1 MMKIYNIN
9 YMGIMTLFLFSILF
23 ASCKDGNKNDT
34 PKIQLDV
41 SEIIVEEGEAVVV
54 TVSGVESFT
63 ASIAPENIAS
73 AGVSGNVIRVK
84 GIQAGK
90 GTLTV
95 SSGEY
100 TVSCPVTVSGNFY
113 KETDV
118 RIEGWKSDIV
128 YPEKEEGYLFSR
140 EKGFDALGL
149 TKSKSI
155 VWDYAPLEDDATF
168 FRISASGD
176 FAEEGEILEDGLVLI
191 REAGQP
197 DRSLIAKKVV
207 LNKISDKRYW
217 ITFEFEGSQQDIRL
231 VADGF

>member
-1 MMKIYNIN
+1 MMKICNIN
-9 YMGIMTLFLFSILF
+9 YMGVVALFLFSILF
-23 ASCKDGNKNDT
+23 VSCKDENKNDA

-95 SSGEY
+95 TSGEY
-100 TVSCPVTVSGNFY
+100 TVSCPVTVSGDFY
-113 KETDV
+113 KDTDV
-118 RIEGWKSDIV
+118 RIEGWKNDIV
-128 YPEKEEGYLFSR
+128 YPEKEEGYSFSR

-149 TKSKSI
+149 AKSRSI
-155 VWDYAPLEDDATF
+155 VWDYAPLGDDATF
-168 FRISASGD
+168 FRISVSGD
-176 FAEEGEILEDGLVLI
+176 FVEEGEILEDGLVVI

-197 DRSLIAKKVV
+197 DRSLIAERTV
-207 LNKISDKRYW
+207 LNKISGKRYW
-217 ITFEFEGSQQDIRL
+217 ITFEFGGSRQDIRL

>member
-1 MMKIYNIN
+1 MRIYNIN
-9 YMGIMTLFLFSILF
+9 YTGIVALFLFSILF
-23 ASCKDGNKNDT
+23 VSCKDENKNDT

-95 SSGEY
+95 TSGEY
-100 TVSCPVTVSGNFY
+100 TVSCPVTVSGDFY
-113 KETDV
+113 
-118 RIEGWKSDIV
+118 
-128 YPEKEEGYLFSR
+128 KEEGYSFSR

-149 TKSKSI
+149 AKSRSI
-155 VWDYAPLEDDATF
+155 VWDYAPLGDDATF
-168 FRISASGD
+168 FRISVSGD
-176 FAEEGEILEDGLVLI
+176 FVEEGEILEDGLVVI

-197 DRSLIAKKVV
+197 DRSLIAERTV
-207 LNKISDKRYW
+207 LNKISGKRYW
-217 ITFEFEGSQQDIRL
+217 ITFEFGGSRQDIRL